1 MQESGNKTVRIGPF
15 TVTPGAGTIAQS
27 GSEQKVSPRS
37 MEVLLYLAEH
47 AERIVTTDELLDRF
61 WSSVASDHAIH
72 KAIAELRAAMGDNVR
87 RQRYIRTVPKRG
99 YKLQITL
106 QTDTDA
112 PPTPSRIKGVRETF
126 SLLDLRPLAVGACA
140 SLVLMTLLWL
150 AINQRL
156 AGNSEGLVIGVPP
169 LRFESNG
176 IETNRYLV
184 DGLTSILINDLSMLH
199 ALSVVALPPSAQTS
213 LDVPRQ
219 VSHVLQGTLIQAEDR
234 LRVLVNL
241 VRTRDGVHEYSGR
254 FDMSEGDLFT
264 IQDTIVNNI
273 VGALEIHLDAEER
286 ARMHDWGTQDAMA
299 YDRFM
304 KGEFHSA
311 QFNPGDWELAMA
323 FYEEAIALDPG
334 FVSAHLGL
342 AAAANNLSV
351 YARLPKKQA
360 LIERVAEV
368 HRAVAAMAR
377 EHEALETIRA
387 IEMRMAGTEYRQEEA
402 LLRQQILSGNPP
414 AFAMAHYAQLL
425 LGARLYDEAAQFLD
439 RAAAVGPFEISPDE
453 LWSYRIAL
461 LPPKQAI
468 EARKQELLVRPK
480 HVGFLGALARD
491 LTVSG
496 DPAAAVPFLERQH
509 QADNEGV
516 AADYTRALIEAWHGR
531 LPPDSDAFAAEVVKA
546 QEAAYANGVLSFLHG
561 DVTLGAQ
568 FWNAMHPL
576 QKRWLLLMTHTAERN
591 FPAQVLDN
599 PAYHELL
606 EGLDVGVS
614 WQRTLMEGV
623 MVLER
628 ATGVALSDTAWE
640 HYQQGRF
647 MSRNNLWGLPETGGD

>member
-15 TVTPGAGTIAQS
+15 TVTPGAGTIAQGS
-27 GSEQKVSPRS
+27 SEQKVSPRS

-99 YKLQITL
+99 YKLQIAL
-106 QTDTDA
+106 QNDTDA
-112 PPTPSRIKGVRETF
+112 PPAPSRIKGVRDTF

-140 SLVLMTLLWL
+140 SLVLMSLLWL
-150 AINQRL
+150 AINQRP
-156 AGNSEGLVIGVPP
+156 AGGSLVIGVPP

-184 DGLTSILINDLSMLH
+184 DGLTSTLINDLSMLDD
-199 ALSVVALPPSAQTS
+199 LSVVALPARAQTS
-213 LDVPRQ
+213 LDAPRP
-219 VSHVLQGTLIQAEDR
+219 VSHVLQGTLIQAQER

-254 FDMSEGDLFT
+254 FDLSEADLFT

-273 VGALEIHLDAEER
+273 VAALEIHLDAQER

-311 QFNPGDWELAMA
+311 QFNPVDWELAMA
-323 FYEEAIALDPG
+323 WYEEALALDPG
-334 FVSAHLGL
+334 FVNAWLGL

-360 LIERVAEV
+360 LIEKVAGV

-377 EHEALETIRA
+377 EHDALQTIRA
-387 IEMRMAGTEYRQEEA
+387 IEMRMAGTEYRQEEV

-425 LGARLYDEAAQFLD
+425 LGARLYKEAAQFLD
-439 RAAAVGPFEISPDE
+439 KAAAVGPFEISPDE
-453 LWSYRIAL
+453 MWSYRIAL
-461 LPPKQAI
+461 LPPTQAI
-468 EARKQELLVRPK
+468 EARKQELLIRPK
-480 HVGFLGALARD
+480 HVGFLGAVARD
-491 LTVSG
+491 LAVSG
-496 DPAAAVPFLERQH
+496 DLNAAAPFLERQR
-509 QADNEGV
+509 QADSEGV
-516 AADYTRALIEAWHGR
+516 AADYTRALIEAWQGR
-531 LPPDSDAFAAEVVKA
+531 LPPDSDAFAAEVVKG
-546 QEAAYANGVLSFLHG
+546 QEAAYGNGVLSFVHG
-561 DVTLGAQ
+561 DVALGAQ

-599 PAYHELL
+599 PAYHEVL

-628 ATGVALSDTAWE
+628 VTGVALSDTAWE

-647 MSRNNLWGLPETGGD
+647 MSRNNLWGLQETGGD

>member
-1 MQESGNKTVRIGPF
+1 MQESRSVSVRIGPF
-15 TVTPGAGTIAQS
+15 TVTPGAGTIAQ
-27 GSEQKVSPRS
+27 GGGEQKVSPRS

-106 QTDTDA
+106 QDNAETPPA
-112 PPTPSRIKGVRETF
+112 PSLIKGVIESF

-140 SLVLMTLLWL
+140 SLMLMTLLWL

-156 AGNSEGLVIGVPP
+156 AGGNDNLVIGVPP

-176 IETNRYLV
+176 SETNRYLV
-184 DGLTSILINDLSMLH
+184 DGLTSTLINDLSMLD

-213 LDVPRQ
+213 LDAPRR

-254 FDMSEGDLFT
+254 FDMAEGELLA
-264 IQDTIVNNI
+264 IQDTIVSNI
-273 VGALEIHLDAEER
+273 VSALEIHLDAEER
-286 ARMHDWGTQDAMA
+286 ARMQDWGTQDAMA

-311 QFNPGDWELAMA
+311 QFNPADWELAIA
-323 FYEEAIALDPG
+323 WYEEAIALDPG
-334 FVSAHLGL
+334 FVNAWLGL

-351 YARLPKKQA
+351 YARLPQKHA
-360 LIERVAEV
+360 LIDKVAGV
-368 HRAVAAMAR
+368 HRAVAALR

-387 IEMRMAGTEYRQEEA
+387 IEMRMAGTAYRQEEA

-425 LGARLYDEAAQFLD
+425 LGARLYDEAEQFLD
-439 RAAAVGPFEISPDE
+439 KAAAVGPFEISPDE
-453 LWSYRIAL
+453 LWSYRISL
-461 LPPKQAI
+461 LPPEQAI
-468 EARKQELLVRPK
+468 EARRQELLIRPK

-491 LTVSG
+491 LTTSG
-496 DPAAAVPFLERQH
+496 DPAAAAPFLERQR
-509 QADNEGV
+509 QADSAGV

-531 LPPDSDAFAAEVVKA
+531 LPPDSDAFANEVVKG
-546 QEAAYANGVLSFLHG
+546 QEAAYTNGVLSFLHG
-561 DVTLGAQ
+561 DVTLGGQ

-576 QKRWLLLMTHTAERN
+576 QKRWLLLMTHSAERN
-591 FPAQVLDN
+591 FPAEVLDD
-599 PAYHELL
+599 PAYHAVL

-628 ATGVALSDTAWE
+628 VTGVALSDTAYA

-647 MSRNNLWGLPETGGD
+647 MSRNNLWGQPETGGD

>member
-1 MQESGNKTVRIGPF
+1 MQESRNVSVRIGPF
-15 TVTPGAGTIAQS
+15 TVTPGAGTIAQD
-27 GSEQKVSPRS
+27 GNEQKVSPRS

-99 YKLQITL
+99 YKLQISL
-106 QTDTDA
+106 QSDAAPAPAPSLIKEVRDTW
-112 PPTPSRIKGVRETF
+112 
-126 SLLDLRPLAVGACA
+126 SLLDVRPLAVGVCA

-156 AGNSEGLVIGVPP
+156 TGGSDSLVIGVPP

-176 IETNRYLV
+176 SETNRYLV
-184 DGLTSILINDLSMLH
+184 DGLTSTLINDLSMLD
-199 ALSVVALPPSAQTS
+199 ALSVVALPASTQASPEA
-213 LDVPRQ
+213 PRQ

-254 FDMSEGDLFT
+254 FDMAEGDLFA
-264 IQDTIVNNI
+264 IQDTIVSNI
-273 VGALEIHLDAEER
+273 ISALEIHLDAEER

-299 YDRFM
+299 YDRFL

-311 QFNPGDWELAMA
+311 QFNPADWELAINW
-323 FYEEAIALDPG
+323 YEQALDLDPG
-334 FVSAHLGL
+334 FVNAWLGL

-351 YARLPKKQA
+351 YARLPHKQA
-360 LIERVAEV
+360 LIEKVAGV
-368 HRAVAAMAR
+368 HRAVAAIAR

-439 RAAAVGPFEISPDE
+439 KAAAVGPFEISPDE

-461 LPPKQAI
+461 LPPEQAI
-468 EARKQELLVRPK
+468 EARKQELLIRPK

-491 LTVSG
+491 LTMSG
-496 DPAAAVPFLERQH
+496 DPVAAAPFLERQR
-509 QADNEGV
+509 QADSEGV

-531 LPPDSDAFAAEVVKA
+531 LPPHSDAFAAEVVKG
-546 QEAAYANGVLSFLHG
+546 QEAAYSNGVLSFLHG
-561 DVTLGAQ
+561 DVSLGGQ

-576 QKRWLLLMTHTAERN
+576 QKRWLLLMTHTAERG
-591 FPAQVLDN
+591 FPASVVDN
-599 PAYHELL
+599 PAYHAVL
-606 EGLDVGVS
+606 EELDVGVS

-623 MVLER
+623 MVLEGV
-628 ATGVALSDTAWE
+628 TGVALSDTAYE

-647 MSRNNLWGLPETGGD
+647 MSRNNLWGQPETGGD